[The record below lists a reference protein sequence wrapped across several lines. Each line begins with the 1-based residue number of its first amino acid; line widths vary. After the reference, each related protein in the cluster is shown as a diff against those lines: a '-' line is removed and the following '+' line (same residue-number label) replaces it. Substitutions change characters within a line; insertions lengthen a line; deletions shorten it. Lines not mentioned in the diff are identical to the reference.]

1 MMPHDFLPL
10 EEKVF
15 QKENIIDTDNMNN
28 KLDEM
33 NNKLDEM
40 MKKIKPEVI
49 IPEENIELK
58 EKVEP

>member
-1 MMPHDFLPL
+1 MPHDFLPL

>member
-1 MMPHDFLPL
+1 MLHDFLPL